1 MILTDLDID
10 KLICIF
16 WFLEQPRKNM
26 SSELVEENK
35 EKAWKT
41 LNLKKRLKERK
52 GSLECVG
59 LTETQNK

>member
-41 LNLKKRLKERK
+41 LNLKKRIKERK

>member
-41 LNLKKRLKERK
+41 LNLKKRIKERK
-52 GSLECVG
+52 GSPECVG